1 MDNSKIYGQG
11 NFNLPHDVVPLPSQ
25 GKFYPSGKKSLK
37 VGYLTASDE
46 NLLMSQNLKEVNT
59 LITSLLRSKIYEP
72 DISPEQLLEG
82 DAEAILVFLRNTAF
96 GSQYKIKTTDPK
108 TKQVFDVE
116 INLDELN
123 FKKLDKEPDSN
134 GHYTIK
140 LPKSG
145 NEVKVKL
152 LTLGDQINLRKIR
165 DSYPQGMVAPVVTKR
180 LEMNIVAIDGV
191 DDRNEISRFVSNLPI
206 ADSKFLRQELEEL
219 EPRLDLKQRIL
230 APSGEE
236 VHVNVAFGAEF
247 FRPFF

>member
-1 MDNSKIYGQG
+1 
-11 NFNLPHDVVPLPSQ
+11 
-25 GKFYPSGKKSLK
+25 

-46 NLLMSQNLKEVNT
+46 NLLMSQNLKEVNNMILT
-59 LITSLLRSKIYEP
+59 LLRSKIYEP
-72 DISPEQLLEG
+72 DIQPEQLLEG

-108 TKQVFDVE
+108 TKQVFETD

-123 FKKLDKEPDSN
+123 FKKLEKEPDQN
-134 GHYTIK
+134 GHYNIK

-152 LTLGDQINLRKIR
+152 LTLGDQFTLRKLR
-165 DSYPQGMVAPVVTKR
+165 DSYPNGMVAPIVTKR
-180 LEMNIVAIDGV
+180 LEMNIVSVDGNE
-191 DDRNEISRFVSNLPI
+191 DRSDISRFVSMLPI
-206 ADSKFLRQELEEL
+206 ADSKYLRSELDKL
-219 EPRLDLKQRIL
+219 EPRLDLNKTIL

-236 VHVNVAFGAEF
+236 VQINVSFGAEF

>member
-1 MDNSKIYGQG
+1 MDTSKIYGQE

-25 GKFYPSGKKSLK
+25 GKFYASGKKSLK
-37 VGYLTASDE
+37 VGYLTAADE
-46 NLLMSQNLKEVNT
+46 NLLMSQNLKDVNNMI
-59 LITSLLRSKIYEP
+59 ITLLRSKIYEP
-72 DISPEQLLEG
+72 DIQPEQLLEG

-108 TKQVFDVE
+108 TNEMFETD

-123 FKKLDKEPDSN
+123 FKKLEKEPDQS
-134 GHYTIK
+134 GHFTIK

-152 LTLGDQINLRKIR
+152 LTLGDQFALRKLR
-165 DSYPQGMVAPVVTKR
+165 DSYPSGMVVPIITKR
-180 LEMNIVAIDGV
+180 LEMNIVSIDGNE
-191 DDRNEISRFVSNLPI
+191 DRSDISRFINILPI
-206 ADSKFLRQELEEL
+206 ADSKFLRTELEGL
-219 EPRLDLKQRIL
+219 EPRLDLKQRII

-236 VHVNVAFGAEF
+236 VQVNVSFGAEF